1 MTCNLDWPRALA
13 APTPQ
18 GVVQSRS
25 HAELDGAGGRGDDRL
40 EGTRGDKYG
49 GKRFPR
55 EGAEKSGVAT
65 LTRSRVLGVPRG
77 EPPETIK

>member
-40 EGTRGDKYG
+40 EGTREDKYG
-49 GKRFPR
+49 GQEVSQGGRR
-55 EGAEKSGVAT
+55 EERSCNADPKSG
-65 LTRSRVLGVPRG
+65 PRG
-77 EPPETIK
+77 PVR